1 MRSTANPRPA
11 RIADVAREARVSIT
25 TVSHVL
31 SGKRPVAARTRQ
43 AVLEAA
49 RRLAYRPTVAARGLA
64 TGRTMALG
72 LQFPMEGEHLL
83 LNPYFPSLLGSLS
96 AAATHDGYSFVLL
109 PAHRSS
115 EFPLESLL
123 DTQRLDAA
131 ILVDPSST
139 NDVLPL
145 LRRYGVPVV
154 TVGRYLGRL
163 KTHWVDNDHAT
174 AMLQVLDHLAEQGY
188 RRPALI
194 SLGHERYSYIADIEA
209 SYRTRMAEAGSEP
222 VVVRAEDLSE
232 RAGYDAA
239 VTLLTR
245 DERPDAIIA
254 AVDRQAIGVLGAAEE
269 LGLSVPDE
277 LGIVGEGHTVLARN
291 AHPPLTTIDPRAAE
305 LGAQAIAVVR
315 RILDGPTGPDKPVN
329 LIVRTGLVMR
339 ESTARNGAM
348 PVSVS
353 PAPAASP

>member
-1 MRSTANPRPA
+1 MRRPSNPRPA

-31 SGKRPVAARTRQ
+31 SGKRPVAPKTRQ
-43 AVLEAA
+43 AVLDAA
-49 RRLAYRPTVAARGLA
+49 RRLSYRPTVAARGLA

-83 LNPYFPSLLGSLS
+83 LNPYFPALLGSLS

-123 DTQRLDAA
+123 DLQRLDAA

-145 LRRYGVPVV
+145 LRRYRVPVV

-163 KTHWVDNDHAT
+163 RTHWVDNDHHT
-174 AMLQVLDHLAEQGY
+174 AILRTLAHLAEQGY

-209 SYRTRMAEAGSEP
+209 SYRSRIEESGGEP
-222 VVVRAEDLSE
+222 LVARAEDLSE

-239 VTLLTR
+239 VSLLTR
-245 DERPDAIIA
+245 GEPPDAIIA

-269 LGLSVPDE
+269 LGIAVPDE
-277 LGIVGEGHTVLARN
+277 LGIVGEGDTVLSRN
-291 AHPPLTTIDPRAAE
+291 VHPQLTTIDPCAAE

-315 RILDGPTGPDKPVN
+315 RILSDPDGTTTEPITAIVKTS
-329 LIVRTGLVMR
+329 LIER
-339 ESTARNGAM
+339 ESTARL
-348 PVSVS
+348 S

>member
-1 MRSTANPRPA
+1 VRSPNGPRPA

-31 SGKRPVAARTRQ
+31 SGKRPVSPQTRKLVLDAAQ
-43 AVLEAA
+43 
-49 RRLAYRPTVAARGLA
+49 RLAYQPTVAARGLA

-83 LNPYFPSLLGSLS
+83 LNPYFPLLLGSLS
-96 AAATHDGYSFVLL
+96 AAATQDGYSFVLL

-115 EFPLESLL
+115 EFPLETLL

-145 LRRYGVPVV
+145 LRQYGVPVV

-163 KTHWVDNDHAT
+163 KTHWVDNDHAV
-174 AMLQVLDHLAEQGY
+174 AVGHVLDHLADQGY
-188 RRPALI
+188 RRPAMI
-194 SLGHERYSYIADIEA
+194 SLGHERYSYIGDIER
-209 SYRTRMAEAGSEP
+209 SYRSRMEEMNVDP
-222 VVVRAEDLSE
+222 MVVRAEDLSD

-239 VTLLTR
+239 VALLTR
-245 DERPDAIIA
+245 TDRPDAIIA
-254 AVDRQAIGVLGAAEE
+254 AVDRQAMGVLGAADE
-269 LGLSVPDE
+269 LGISVPGE
-277 LGIVGEGHTVLARN
+277 LGIVGEGDTVLARN
-291 AHPPLTTIDPRAAE
+291 AHPPLTTINPRAAD

-315 RILDGPTGPDKPVN
+315 RILDDRNASHRIIN
-329 LIVRTGLVMR
+329 LTVRTSLVIR
-339 ESTARNGAM
+339 ASTARLSPG
-348 PVSVS
+348 PV
-353 PAPAASP
+353 ASP

>member
-1 MRSTANPRPA
+1 MRTPSNPRPA

-31 SGKRPVAARTRQ
+31 SGKRPVAAKTRQ
-43 AVLEAA
+43 AVLDAA
-49 RRLAYRPTVAARGLA
+49 GRLAYRPTVAARGLA

-83 LNPYFPSLLGSLS
+83 LNPYFPALLGSLS
-96 AAATHDGYSFVLL
+96 AAATQDGYSFVLL

-123 DTQRLDAA
+123 EMQRLDAA
-131 ILVDPSST
+131 IVVDPAST
-139 NDVLPL
+139 NDILPL

-163 KTHWVDNDHAT
+163 RTHWVDNDSGVAI
-174 AMLQVLDHLAEQGY
+174 LRVLDHLAAQGY

-209 SYRTRMAEAGSEP
+209 SYRGRMEESGTQPLVA
-222 VVVRAEDLSE
+222 RAEDLSE

-245 DERPDAIIA
+245 AGRPDAIIA

-269 LGLSVPDE
+269 LGIAVPDD
-277 LGIVGEGHTVLARN
+277 LGIVGEGDTVLSRN
-291 AHPPLTTIDPRAAE
+291 SHPPLTTIDPRAAE
-305 LGAQAIAVVR
+305 LGAQAIAVVQ
-315 RILDGPTGPDKPVN
+315 RILDRPASSDQLVN
-329 LIVRTGLVMR
+329 VIVTTGLLIR
-339 ESTARNGAM
+339 ESTARL
-348 PVSVS
+348 S